1 MEPIKV
7 RSTLSGRLLVTRRS
21 ARELAPS
28 FEEHG
33 PSQKV
38 ELDFEGIE
46 GISPSFFDELIKTV
60 KDAIQARSQNATFI
74 FYNLPTGVSPTFERV
89 ARAHGLSLKLHDDRW
104 VLSPRTSTAS

>member
-21 ARELAPS
+21 ARELTPS
-28 FEEHG
+28 LEDHG

-38 ELDFEGIE
+38 ELDFEGID
-46 GISPSFFDELIKTV
+46 GISPSFFDELIKTMEE
-60 KDAIQARSQNATFI
+60 AIQARSSNATFV
-74 FYNLPTGVSPTFERV
+74 FHNLPSGVSRTFERV
-89 ARAHGLSLKLHDDRW
+89 ARAHGLSLQFHDDRW